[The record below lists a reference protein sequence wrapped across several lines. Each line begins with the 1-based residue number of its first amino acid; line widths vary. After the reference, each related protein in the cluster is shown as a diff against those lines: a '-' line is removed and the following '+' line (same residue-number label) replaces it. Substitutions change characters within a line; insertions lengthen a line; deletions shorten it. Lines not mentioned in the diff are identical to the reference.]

1 MAVCHKSGAKIVIY
15 FELVKGLGDFFNVIF
30 LWDGGWNG
38 TCCGDG
44 AEGRVIECSSGAL
57 LQSARRI
64 RYRHPRVRATLC
76 LVPEVTE
83 RETAL
88 RSRNDG
94 VRGRNTRSARVGH
107 SFTERETAL
116 RSRNGGVRGRN
127 ARNARVLETPVILV
141 ILGMLECSN
150 ARNARIMNNLGAE
163 LLGSQH
169 FKN

>member
-1 MAVCHKSGAKIVIY
+1 MVVGMAQAVEMEPRG
-15 FELVKGLGDFFNVIF
+15 GD
-30 LWDGGWNG
+30 
-38 TCCGDG
+38 
-44 AEGRVIECSSGAL
+44 RVLESSSGAL

-76 LVPEVTE
+76 LVPEV
-83 RETAL
+83 
-88 RSRNDG
+88 
-94 VRGRNTRSARVGH
+94 
-107 SFTERETAL
+107 TERETAL